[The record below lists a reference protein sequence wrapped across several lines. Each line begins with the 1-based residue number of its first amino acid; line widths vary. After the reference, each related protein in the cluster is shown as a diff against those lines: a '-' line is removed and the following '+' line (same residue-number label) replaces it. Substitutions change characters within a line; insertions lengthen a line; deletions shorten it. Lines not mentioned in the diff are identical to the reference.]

1 MNNAESQKTE
11 KIITGITI
19 AAILIIWYA
28 VTNFTNI
35 SEVILPS
42 PQSVWAS
49 FIDVA
54 KNGYG
59 SNGDTLLVHFISSM
73 KRLLTAYGLV
83 IITAIP
89 LGLLSGYFSKIYAV
103 LNPIIE
109 FYRPLPPLAYY
120 TLLVLW
126 LGINEE
132 SKIMLLYL
140 AGFAP
145 VYIACVSG
153 VGRIKEE
160 TIQGAYML
168 GANKL
173 QVFLQ
178 VILPASLPD
187 VFTGLRTAL
196 GVEYT
201 TLVAAE
207 MVAAKTG
214 IGWMVLDASNWLKSD
229 VVFFGVILMGI
240 TGILMNRIL
249 LSLEHVI
256 VHWNGKQ

>member
-1 MNNAESQKTE
+1 MRTEEKYVEKT
-11 KIITGITI
+11 ITVLTI
-19 AAILIIWYA
+19 AAVIFIWYA
-28 VTNFTNI
+28 VTNLTSI
-35 SEVILPS
+35 SSVILPS
-42 PQSVWAS
+42 PQAVWSS
-49 FIDVA
+49 FLETARV
-54 KNGYG
+54 GYG
-59 SNGDTLLVHFISSM
+59 TNGDLLIVHLLSSM
-73 KRLLTAYGLV
+73 KRLVIAYSLV
-83 IITAIP
+83 IVTAIP

-126 LGINEE
+126 LGINES
-132 SKIMLLYL
+132 SKITLLYL

-153 VGRIKEE
+153 VRKIKEDY
-160 TIQGAYML
+160 INGAYML
-168 GANKL
+168 GANKQ
-173 QVFLQ
+173 QVFYN
-178 VILPASLPD
+178 VILPAALPD
-187 VFTGLRTAL
+187 IFTGLRTAI

-214 IGWMVLDASNWLKSD
+214 IGWLVLDASNWLKSD

-240 TGILMNRIL
+240 TGILLNEFIL
-249 LSLEHVI
+249 ALERFV
-256 VHWNGKQ
+256 VHWNGKS